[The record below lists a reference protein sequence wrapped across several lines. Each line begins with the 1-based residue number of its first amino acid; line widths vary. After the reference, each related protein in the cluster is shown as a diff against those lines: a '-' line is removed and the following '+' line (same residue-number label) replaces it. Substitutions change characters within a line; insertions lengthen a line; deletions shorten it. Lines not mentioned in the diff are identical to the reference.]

1 VNDKT
6 MKFKSY
12 LNTKKYF
19 IILSAILCTV
29 CASPVFAAPMNTN
42 VLDLVLS
49 KYKVAASAWGSVMVN
64 YASWLFWGLVLISM
78 VWTYGM
84 MALRKQDIQEFLA
97 ETIRFFAT
105 TGFFYWILINA
116 PAIGDAII
124 KSMWD
129 IGAHA
134 VGSSTGFTPGGI
146 LDIGFKIF
154 FKVLDESSL
163 WEPVDTAVGII
174 IALIILCV
182 LTVIGV
188 NLLLLFVSS
197 WILVYGGIFFLGF
210 GGSRWTSDMAINFY
224 KTVLS
229 VGAQLMAMLLL
240 IGIGKTFV
248 DQYYANMSSASNIKE
263 LGVMLVV
270 SVVLLVLTNK
280 IPPLIGG
287 IVGLMHGVGTIGNY
301 GAGAA
306 MGAAGAAAAVAGAGA
321 AMALAGASN
330 IAGGASAV
338 KSAFQSAQQ
347 HMSEGSGAF
356 GDGGSGSAAGGSGS
370 GGNGSGGF
378 SSVMGTA
385 GRFATDFGSNLMQG
399 AGQVVKDKAA
409 TVMDKAKEEVGGTL
423 GGQVASEIQNP
434 GSTAQARQDR
444 QDVQKAEDLRGS
456 MRGQDARDFIASTQN
471 TENFDGDNLSGS

>member
-1 VNDKT
+1 
-6 MKFKSY
+6 MKLQLHYIFHK
-12 LNTKKYF
+12 LTA
-19 IILSAILCTV
+19 IILIIFSSI
-29 CASPVFAAPMNTN
+29 VFAKPVWAAAMNTN
-42 VLDLVLS
+42 VLDLVLAR
-49 KYKVAASAWGSVMVN
+49 YKTAASAWGSVMVS

-84 MALRKQDIQEFLA
+84 MALRKSDIQELLA
-97 ETIRFFAT
+97 ETVKFFTT
-105 TGFFYWILINA
+105 TGFFYWILTNA

-124 KSMWD
+124 RSMWD
-129 IGAHA
+129 IGTSA
-134 VGSSTGFTPGGI
+134 VGASTNFTPGGI
-146 LDIGFKIF
+146 LDVGFKIF

-182 LTVIGV
+182 LTIVGV

-224 KTVLS
+224 KTILS
-229 VGAQLMAMLLL
+229 VGAQLMSMVLL

-248 DQYYANMSSASNIKE
+248 DQYYASMSSAANIKE

-270 SVVLLVLTNK
+270 SVVLLFLTNK

-287 IVGLMHGVGTIGNY
+287 IVGLMHGVGTIGNF

-321 AMALAGASN
+321 SMALAGASN
-330 IAGGASAV
+330 IAGGASAL

-347 HMSEGSGAF
+347 HMAEGSGAF
-356 GDGGSGSAAGGSGS
+356 SGNN
-370 GGNGSGGF
+370 GNGSGGGNAADGGSNGF
-378 SSVMGTA
+378 STAMGTV

-399 AGQVVKDKAA
+399 AGQVIKDKAA
-409 TVMDKAKEEVGGTL
+409 TVVDKAKEEVGGTI

-444 QDVQKAEDLRGS
+444 QDIQKADNLRGS
-456 MRGQDARDFIASTQN
+456 MQGQEAREFIASAQN
-471 TENFDGDNLSGS
+471 SENFDGDNVSGL

>member
-1 VNDKT
+1 
-6 MKFKSY
+6 MKLQFHHIFHKFAAIF
-12 LNTKKYF
+12 F
-19 IILSAILCTV
+19 IILSSTI
-29 CASPVFAAPMNTN
+29 FAKPAWAAAMNTN
-42 VLDLVLS
+42 VLDLVLAR
-49 KYKVAASAWGSVMVN
+49 YKTAASAWGAVMVS

-84 MALRKQDIQEFLA
+84 MALRKHDIQEFLA
-97 ETIRFFAT
+97 ETVRFFTT
-105 TGFFYWILINA
+105 TGFFYWILTNA

-124 KSMWD
+124 RSMWD
-129 IGAHA
+129 IGVNA
-134 VGSSTGFTPGGI
+134 VGASTNFTPGGI
-146 LDIGFKIF
+146 LDVGFKIF

-163 WEPVDTAVGII
+163 WEPVDSAVGIL

-182 LTVIGV
+182 LTIVGV

-229 VGAQLMAMLLL
+229 VGAQLMSMVLL

-248 DQYYANMSSASNIKE
+248 DQYYASMSSAANIKE
-263 LGVMLVV
+263 LGVMFVV
-270 SVVLLVLTNK
+270 SVVLLFLTNK

-306 MGAAGAAAAVAGAGA
+306 MGAAGAAAAVASAGA

-347 HMSEGSGAF
+347 HMAEGA
-356 GDGGSGSAAGGSGS
+356 GSFSDIGSGS
-370 GGNGSGGF
+370 GGGNTGSPGGSGGF
-378 SSVMGTA
+378 SAAMGTA

-399 AGQVVKDKAA
+399 AGQVIKDKAA
-409 TVMDKAKEEVGGTL
+409 SVVDKAKEEVGSTI

-434 GSTAQARQDR
+434 GSTAQARQD
-444 QDVQKAEDLRGS
+444 QKDIREADNLRDS
-456 MRGQDARDFIASTQN
+456 MRGQEARDFIASTQN
-471 TENFDGDNLSGS
+471 PGDFDGDNVSGS